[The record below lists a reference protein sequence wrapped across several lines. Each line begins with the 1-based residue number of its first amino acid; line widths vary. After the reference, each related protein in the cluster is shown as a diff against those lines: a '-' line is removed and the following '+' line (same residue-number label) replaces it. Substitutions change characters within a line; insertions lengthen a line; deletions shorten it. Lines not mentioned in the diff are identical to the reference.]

1 MSYLEKPWLKFYGHV
16 PESVEY
22 SRLTL
27 YEKVKE
33 AGTQYPNAVA
43 WEFMNMSSTFKNFL
57 NEVDHFANGL
67 AALGF
72 KKGDV
77 ITIAM
82 PTSPQAIVPIYAV
95 NKLGGICSMI
105 HPLSPAP
112 QIEMY
117 LNISHSR
124 FALTLDAFYPKF
136 AEILKNTS
144 VEKLILTRI
153 PDYLKGPIMKFG
165 FWVKSHKQIK
175 PVPADPKVIW
185 YRDILN
191 AKGS

>member
-72 KKGDV
+72 KKGGCNNYCN
-77 ITIAM
+77 AYF
-82 PTSPQAIVPIYAV
+82 SP
-95 NKLGGICSMI
+95 
-105 HPLSPAP
+105 
-112 QIEMY
+112 
-117 LNISHSR
+117 SHSTD
-124 FALTLDAFYPKF
+124 LCS
-136 AEILKNTS
+136 E
-144 VEKLILTRI
+144 
-153 PDYLKGPIMKFG
+153 
-165 FWVKSHKQIK
+165 
-175 PVPADPKVIW
+175 
-185 YRDILN
+185 
-191 AKGS
+191 